1 LRKEGT
7 VSAERVAGWIV
18 IAILLV
24 LFILFMLAVI
34 DRIDADAAESI
45 VRGVD
50 VALGRGWDRI
60 GGRVS

>member
-1 LRKEGT
+1 M
-7 VSAERVAGWIV
+7 SAERVAGWIV

-34 DRIDADAAESI
+34 DRIDADAAESF

-50 VALGRGWDRI
+50 VALGRGWDRV
-60 GGRVS
+60 GGRV